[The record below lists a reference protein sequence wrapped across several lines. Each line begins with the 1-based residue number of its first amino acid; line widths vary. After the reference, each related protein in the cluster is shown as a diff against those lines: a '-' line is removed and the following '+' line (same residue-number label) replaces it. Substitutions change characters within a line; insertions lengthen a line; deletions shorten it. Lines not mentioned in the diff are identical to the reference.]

1 MYMWSLFQK
10 VPRRC
15 SYSCGSCLE
24 CSKAFKSESKITV
37 IFFLSQSA
45 ALLFLSVKPQPELL
59 SVVAI
64 KIRTMHHVDPTL
76 CPCCPVIRNM
86 QLTSVPPCHL
96 TKASNQRQREPVW
109 WCFSLTNSPLMQE
122 ALPLSAGFQSSSN
135 HWWWL
140 WCTIELM
147 AHCCFSPFSSTWAGG
162 HG

>member
-1 MYMWSLFQK
+1 MCMCEAYFRQSPEDAAIH
-10 VPRRC
+10 VGHAR
-15 SYSCGSCLE
+15 
-24 CSKAFKSESKITV
+24 TV
-37 IFFLSQSA
+37 QR
-45 ALLFLSVKPQPELL
+45 LLRGKQNHCYFLSVKLQPELL

-64 KIRTMHHVDPTL
+64 KIRTMHLVDPTL
-76 CPCCPVIRNM
+76 CPCCPVTRNM
-86 QLTSVPPCHL
+86 QLTSAPPCHL

-109 WCFSLTNSPLMQE
+109 WCSSLANSPLMQE